1 MNGSLKITAMES
13 DLPQCNGKQRVPRTE
28 FISVLCQGIS
38 AEEVACNEGTRSP
51 TRILIVSE
59 LFLDLWPG

>member
-1 MNGSLKITAMES
+1 MSGSLKITVIES
-13 DLPQCNGKQRVPRTE
+13 DLPQRNGKQRAPGTE
-28 FISVLCQGIS
+28 FISVLCQGVS
-38 AEEVACNEGTRSP
+38 AGEVACNEGMRSP